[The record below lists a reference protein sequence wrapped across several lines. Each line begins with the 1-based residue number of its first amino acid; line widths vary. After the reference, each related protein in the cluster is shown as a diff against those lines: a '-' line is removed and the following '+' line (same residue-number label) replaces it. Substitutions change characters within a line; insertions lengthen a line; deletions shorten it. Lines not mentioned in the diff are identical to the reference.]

1 VIKSFK
7 DKEAQRLFQRETS
20 RKIPADLQRTALRKL
35 RMLNQARSLED
46 LKIPPGNCLEALQG
60 DRQGQYSIRINNRWR
75 LCFIWEEDNALEVE
89 IVDYH

>member
-60 DRQGQYSIRINNRWR
+60 DRQGQYSLRINNRWR

>member
-35 RMLNQARSLED
+35 RMLNQAKSLED
-46 LKIPPGNCLEALQG
+46 LKIPPG
-60 DRQGQYSIRINNRWR
+60 
-75 LCFIWEEDNALEVE
+75 
-89 IVDYH
+89 IV